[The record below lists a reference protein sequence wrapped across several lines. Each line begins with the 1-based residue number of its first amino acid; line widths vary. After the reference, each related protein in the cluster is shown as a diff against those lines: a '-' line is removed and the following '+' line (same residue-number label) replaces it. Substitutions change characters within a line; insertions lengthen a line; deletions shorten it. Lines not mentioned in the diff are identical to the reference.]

1 MRPPESTPPAGQAPQ
16 RCHASIM
23 SKAFTKEDPSSGL
36 DAGFVRPRAPLP
48 PDVPNYVTPRGLAL
62 LEREL
67 RLLEGERDAEM
78 QAGVKD
84 ETQQAHLAALNAR
97 ITDLLGRIHG
107 VVLVDGPQMQMR
119 DEVRFGAEVTVRDGA
134 GRQRRYQIVGIDEA
148 NGAEGRLAFVA
159 PVARALLGRQ
169 VGEIAT
175 VQTPRGEE
183 ELEVVA
189 ISYGDTGS

>member
-1 MRPPESTPPAGQAPQ
+1 MLGN
-16 RCHASIM
+16 M
-23 SKAFTKEDPSSGL
+23 SKAFTKEESSPAV

-62 LEREL
+62 LEHE
-67 RLLEGERDAEM
+67 LEGLETERDALEEAAAHTDVS
-78 QAGVKD
+78 AGPKD

-97 ITDLLGRIHG
+97 ITELLARIHG
-107 VVLVDGPQMQMR
+107 VVLIDGHAHMR

-134 GRQRRYQIVGIDEA
+134 GRLRRYQIVGIDEA
-148 NGAEGRLAFVA
+148 NGAQGRLAFVA

-169 VGEIAT
+169 VGEMAI

-189 ISYGDTGS
+189 INYEDVGS

>member
-1 MRPPESTPPAGQAPQ
+1 
-16 RCHASIM
+16 M
-23 SKAFTKEDPSSGL
+23 SKAFTKEVPSTAV

-67 RLLEGERDAEM
+67 EGLEAERDTLEA
-78 QAGVKD
+78 QGSLD

-97 ITDLLGRIHG
+97 MTDLLGRIHG
-107 VVLVDGPQMQMR
+107 VVLIDAHTQMR

-134 GRQRRYQIVGIDEA
+134 GRTRRYQIVGIDEA

-159 PVARALLGRQ
+159 PIARGLLGRQ
-169 VGEIAT
+169 VGETAI

-189 ISYGDTGS
+189 ISYEDQGS

>member
-1 MRPPESTPPAGQAPQ
+1 
-16 RCHASIM
+16 M
-23 SKAFTKEDPSSGL
+23 SKAFTKEDPSAAI

-67 RLLEGERDAEM
+67 EALEDERDVLEA
-78 QAGVKD
+78 AGQNAVQKD
-84 ETQQAHLAALNAR
+84 EIQEAHLAALNAR
-97 ITDLLGRIHG
+97 MTELLGRIHG
-107 VVLVDGPQMQMR
+107 VVLIDAHAHIQ
-119 DEVRFGAEVTVRDGA
+119 DEVRFGATVTVRDGS
-134 GRQRRYQIVGIDEA
+134 GRLRRYQIVGIDEA

-169 VGEIAT
+169 AGESAV

-189 ISYGDTGS
+189 ISYEDLDA

>member
-1 MRPPESTPPAGQAPQ
+1 
-16 RCHASIM
+16 M
-23 SKAFTKEDPSSGL
+23 SKAFTKEDSSGL

-67 RLLEGERDAEM
+67 EQLEGERDSDVFKGAL
-78 QAGVKD
+78 D

-97 ITDLLGRIHG
+97 ITELLARIHG
-107 VVLVDGPQMQMR
+107 VVLVDGPTQMR
-119 DEVRFGAEVTVRDGA
+119 DEVRFGAEVTVRDGS

-169 VGEIAT
+169 VGETAI

-189 ISYGDTGS
+189 ISYEDAGS